1 MISCLCSYRLNLAK
15 NQCSTLEMFTIN
27 WIHLAAQRTHMK
39 LPIDLFIY
47 LFIGKLHKISI
58 SKKKEI
64 MLSWEFIRRKIM
76 SHSYQKKLSKTVTNH
91 SHYVTWSNSF
101 RTYSSQCLT
110 VTLIFILK
118 PSIWFTMF
126 TNTQH
131 HVGQKSSVVV
141 MAALCFRDLAF
152 SSRCTPV
159 WYFGVLPWAWL

>member
-27 WIHLAAQRTHMK
+27 WIHLAAQWTHMK
-39 LPIDLFIY
+39 LPIDLFLY

-58 SKKKEI
+58 SKKKRDNSI
-64 MLSWEFIRRKIM
+64 MRIYLEKNNVSFLPE
-76 SHSYQKKLSKTVTNH
+76 KLSKTVTNH

-118 PSIWFTMF
+118 PSI
-126 TNTQH
+126 
-131 HVGQKSSVVV
+131 
-141 MAALCFRDLAF
+141 
-152 SSRCTPV
+152 
-159 WYFGVLPWAWL
+159 

>member
-58 SKKKEI
+58 SKKKKRDNAI
-64 MLSWEFIRRKIM
+64 MRIYLEKNNVSFLPE
-76 SHSYQKKLSKTVTNH
+76 KLSKTVTNH

-118 PSIWFTMF
+118 PSI
-126 TNTQH
+126 
-131 HVGQKSSVVV
+131 
-141 MAALCFRDLAF
+141 
-152 SSRCTPV
+152 
-159 WYFGVLPWAWL
+159 